1 MKLGLNLCLNKSPG
15 GYSKETRDLCA
26 KTEDIGLISKDQ
38 GVLKQN
44 NHAKGYR
51 APSTIGSKTDS

>member
-1 MKLGLNLCLNKSPG
+1 
-15 GYSKETRDLCA
+15 
-26 KTEDIGLISKDQ
+26 LIAYNQ

-51 APSTIGSKTDS
+51 APSTVGSETDG